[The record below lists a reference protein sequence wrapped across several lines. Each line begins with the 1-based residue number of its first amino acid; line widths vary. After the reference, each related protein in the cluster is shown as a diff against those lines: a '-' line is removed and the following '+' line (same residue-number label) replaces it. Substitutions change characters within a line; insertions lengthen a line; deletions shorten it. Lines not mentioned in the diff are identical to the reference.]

1 MPGIMRIWA
10 SAVLQR
16 LLMSAVG
23 PALKTY
29 CDVTAAV
36 LVGVKFA
43 AQKMYDVHMR
53 LVNSDNLSF

>member
-1 MPGIMRIWA
+1 MPGNHA
-10 SAVLQR
+10 DLGFSGFCSG
-16 LLMSAVG
+16 LLMSAVSL
-23 PALKTY
+23 ALKTY

-53 LVNSDNLSF
+53 LVKL